1 LRISEGSGE
10 PGSGRSQN
18 ESTKEE
24 EEEESWRL
32 VFLQKGLYHWEVQ
45 GGSWER
51 GLTGRYQREVK
62 IQTKGKDPGLE
73 SGRMNFDEI

>member
-1 LRISEGSGE
+1 LRISEGSEE
-10 PGSGRSQN
+10 PNES
-18 ESTKEE
+18 ESTK

-51 GLTGRYQREVK
+51 GLTGLGG
-62 IQTKGKDPGLE
+62 TKGK
-73 SGRMNFDEI
+73 GR